1 MMILDDIKPWK
12 EELGLLPIRLF
23 SCPKDNKYILLNGS
37 IGNFCIDF
45 DESKTT
51 DDYFSYA
58 WSCNTKNY
66 VTISKNKVNLY
77 NWLKRTSENYN
88 ADLIINNLQ
97 KFYQYLIQK
106 SCKSE
111 YDIVPFVIDIYK
123 KLRNLTHEVETGIQ
137 ALGYLFLIL
146 AAYEENCSFD
156 AIDRKK
162 WKISDNIII
171 DPKLDN
177 YFNRFATGIK
187 GKLKPNVELIIR
199 HAAGELFQEAQK
211 ETIFFNRRQDLF
223 GLYTSSYQTSKLLFS
238 SFHYTPSFLAR
249 TIVEFVLS
257 KIDLSNKQHIK
268 ILDPACGTSEF
279 LLEVLKQL
287 KTIGYQGNVE
297 IHAWD
302 SSESAIRISEFLLAY
317 EQREWRDNL
326 TIYVKKVKD
335 SLIEVWDHDYDIILM
350 NPPFLSWEL
359 MDKEEREIV
368 SEILKN
374 TYKKK
379 PNLASAF
386 IYKSIFHLKDGG
398 IIGTIMPSSFLT
410 MDSYKKL
417 RDMINESLSL
427 LLIGKL
433 GNYVFEN
440 ALTDISILI
449 GQKPKS
455 KIVPLLLWT
464 KNEQGII
471 SDALRDLRK
480 INYRQI
486 PYVKKNKKYSIYEPD
501 IYPDRDNWKVISYQ
515 DQFLKKRLQELVL
528 TRLFK
533 TVREIFNVKQGIR
546 TGNNKVFKISKEF
559 YDGLSSDEKKYF
571 RPVVDNNA
579 VKNGLLNIV
588 NYVWFPYSD
597 KKEIL
602 ITEEQELSIKVPT
615 YYKKCLLP
623 NKENLKKRKKKVPYW
638 WCLSDYAPRLL
649 PNTIKLVSTEFG
661 HSGSFAF
668 DEKGEFVVERGNAW
682 IPKKEFKN
690 KDYYYFYLAI
700 FNSTF
705 FDKLLSIYSKELLK
719 GYDLGK
725 KYTAD
730 IPIPI
735 INDKLKNNILFELIE
750 FGKQIAAGEFFCFE
764 MIDDLLKKY
773 IYKV

>member
-1 MMILDDIKPWK
+1 
-12 EELGLLPIRLF
+12 
-23 SCPKDNKYILLNGS
+23 
-37 IGNFCIDF
+37 
-45 DESKTT
+45 
-51 DDYFSYA
+51 
-58 WSCNTKNY
+58 
-66 VTISKNKVNLY
+66 
-77 NWLKRTSENYN
+77 
-88 ADLIINNLQ
+88 
-97 KFYQYLIQK
+97 
-106 SCKSE
+106 
-111 YDIVPFVIDIYK
+111 
-123 KLRNLTHEVETGIQ
+123 
-137 ALGYLFLIL
+137 
-146 AAYEENCSFD
+146 
-156 AIDRKK
+156 
-162 WKISDNIII
+162 
-171 DPKLDN
+171 
-177 YFNRFATGIK
+177 
-187 GKLKPNVELIIR
+187 
-199 HAAGELFQEAQK
+199 
-211 ETIFFNRRQDLF
+211 
-223 GLYTSSYQTSKLLFS
+223 
-238 SFHYTPSFLAR
+238 
-249 TIVEFVLS
+249 
-257 KIDLSNKQHIK
+257 
-268 ILDPACGTSEF
+268 
-279 LLEVLKQL
+279 
-287 KTIGYQGNVE
+287 
-297 IHAWD
+297 
-302 SSESAIRISEFLLAY
+302 
-317 EQREWRDNL
+317 
-326 TIYVKKVKD
+326 
-335 SLIEVWDHDYDIILM
+335 
-350 NPPFLSWEL
+350 